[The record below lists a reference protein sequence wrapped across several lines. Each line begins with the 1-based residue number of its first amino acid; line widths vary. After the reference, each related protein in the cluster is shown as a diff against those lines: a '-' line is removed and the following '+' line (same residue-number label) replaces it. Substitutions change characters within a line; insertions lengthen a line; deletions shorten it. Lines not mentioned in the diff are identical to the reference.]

1 MSVSQTTSTRQSRK
15 NGQHPQGKPRAF
27 MYCPQRNFLRLF
39 VTAVISLL
47 AVSCGQ
53 SKVSQCN
60 QMIQVANQAVSDA
73 KVVTNGVQEDNP
85 QAEAMRQAAAVM
97 DKASTEMNAIDV
109 TDETL
114 QDYQTS
120 FSNMYRDTSQAMRD
134 FAVAFEQ
141 KDRQAAEAAQMNLQQ
156 ATTPEKQLVD
166 NLNAYCSGD

>member
-1 MSVSQTTSTRQSRK
+1 MKRLLTR
-15 NGQHPQGKPRAF
+15 NKPSALCLLPSAF
-27 MYCPQRNFLRLF
+27 CYRYRPRQNFLWLS
-39 VTAVISLL
+39 VTAVISLF

-53 SKVSQCN
+53 SKVAQCN

-73 KVVTNGVQEDNP
+73 KVVTSGVQEDNP

-97 DKASTEMNAIDV
+97 DKASEEMNAIEV

-114 QDYQTS
+114 QDYQAS
-120 FSNMYRDTSQAMRD
+120 FVNMYSDTSQAMRN

-166 NLNAYCSGD
+166 NLNAYCSGQ

>member
-1 MSVSQTTSTRQSRK
+1 M
-15 NGQHPQGKPRAF
+15 NLRAF
-27 MYCPQRNFLRLF
+27 MYRPQRNFLRLS

-53 SKVSQCN
+53 SKVAQCN

-73 KVVTNGVQEDNP
+73 KVVTSAVQEDNP

-97 DKASTEMNAIDV
+97 DKASEEMNAIDV

-114 QDYQTS
+114 QDYQAS
-120 FSNMYRDTSQAMRD
+120 FVSMYRDTSQAMLN

-141 KDRQAAEAAQMNLQQ
+141 KDRQGAETAQMSLQQ

-166 NLNAYCSGD
+166 NLNAYCSGQ

>member
-1 MSVSQTTSTRQSRK
+1 MTSTCQSRK

-73 KVVTNGVQEDNP
+73 KVVTSGVQEDNP

-97 DKASTEMNAIDV
+97 NKASEEMNAIDV

-114 QDYQTS
+114 QDYQAS
-120 FSNMYRDTSQAMRD
+120 FVNMYRDMSHAMGD
-134 FAVAFEQ
+134 YALAFEQ
-141 KDRQAAEAAQMNLQQ
+141 DDYQAAKAAEMNFLQ
-156 ATTPEKQLVD
+156 AMTPNKQLAD
-166 NLNAYCSGD
+166 NLNAYCSGH